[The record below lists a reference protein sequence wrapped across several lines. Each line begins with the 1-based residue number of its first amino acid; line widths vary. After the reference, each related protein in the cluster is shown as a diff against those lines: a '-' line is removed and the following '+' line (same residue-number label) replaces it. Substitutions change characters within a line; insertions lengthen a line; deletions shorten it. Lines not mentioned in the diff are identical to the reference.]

1 MKYEEKIEKL
11 EKIVSDIE
19 SGELSVDLLSEK
31 VKEATSLIE
40 DCRSI
45 LLNVQKDVNKIL
57 SEANKKE

>member
-11 EKIVSDIE
+11 KKIVSDIE

-31 VKEATSLIE
+31 VKEATALIE

-45 LLNVQKDVNKIL
+45 LVGVQKDVNKIL